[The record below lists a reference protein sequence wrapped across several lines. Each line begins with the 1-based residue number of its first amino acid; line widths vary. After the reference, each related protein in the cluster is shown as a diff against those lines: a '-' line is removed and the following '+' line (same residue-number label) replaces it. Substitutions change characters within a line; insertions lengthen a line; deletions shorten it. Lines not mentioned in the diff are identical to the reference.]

1 MSHTGTVTRPNLSPG
16 IIRVITTGYVVSK
29 DSKIVFRKPADGDML
44 NKSAEERFILF
55 MQQNEDGSPKIVERG
70 TPVRFNLELLAN
82 WLGAKKRVDL
92 AGYRKFVEEKK
103 EKEIV
108 VKDILKRKI
117 IDYKFPFVVDAEVG
131 RYYQNILKNQLLSQV
146 EEFEFKYIATEV
158 VPMPEEFILTDFL
171 NIIGLLDDQS
181 MENFIDGI
189 KGINYYSFWKQ
200 LPIYCAKGTEDEM
213 QFRVRNLEVLDA
225 LEFDSKYGK
234 PDSGGELYKGTE
246 GTKHKVSTDV
256 DDEIESNEAKS
267 LKPEHK
273 ISTLNELPTYVRM
286 NSKN

>member
-55 MQQNEDGSPKIVERG
+55 MEQNEDGSPKKVERG

-146 EEFEFKYIATEV
+146 EGFEFKYIATEV
-158 VPMPEEFILTDFL
+158 APMPEEFILTDFL

-189 KGINYYSFWKQ
+189 KGINYHSFWRPQ
-200 LPIYCAKGTEDEM
+200 PIYCSKGTKKER
-213 QFRVRNLEVLDA
+213 QFRVKNLEVVDA
-225 LEFDSKYGK
+225 LEFDLKYGE
-234 PDSGGELYKGTE
+234 PDKVKEQFKGTE
-246 GTKHKVSTDV
+246 DTRHKVSTNV
-256 DDEIESNEAKS
+256 DDEINSNNKKKS
-267 LKPEHK
+267 KSEHK
-273 ISTLNELPTYVRM
+273 MSPLNELPTYKRM
-286 NSKN
+286 NSKI

>member
-16 IIRVITTGYVVSK
+16 IIRVITTGYVVSE

-55 MQQNEDGSPKIVERG
+55 MEQNEDGSPKKVERG
-70 TPVRFNLELLAN
+70 TPVRFNLELLN
-82 WLGAKKRVDL
+82 DWL
-92 AGYRKFVEEKK
+92 EEKEKGDSSEYQKFIEDK
-103 EKEIV
+103 EKKEIV

-146 EEFEFKYIATEV
+146 EKFEFKYIATEV
-158 VPMPEEFILTDFL
+158 APMTDKFILTDFL

-189 KGINYYSFWKQ
+189 KGINYYRFWRQ
-200 LPIYCAKGTEDEM
+200 QPIYCAKGAEAES

-234 PDSGGELYKGTE
+234 PDSIEEPYE
-246 GTKHKVSTDV
+246 GSENVKHKVSTDV
-256 DDEIESNEAKS
+256 DDEIEFNKGRD

-273 ISTLNELPTYVRM
+273 MSPLNELPTYIRM
-286 NSKN
+286 NSKI

>member
-55 MQQNEDGSPKIVERG
+55 MEQNEDGSAKKVERG
-70 TPVRFNLELLAN
+70 TPVRFNLELLN
-82 WLGAKKRVDL
+82 DWL
-92 AGYRKFVEEKK
+92 EEKEK
-103 EKEIV
+103 GDSSEYQKFMEDKEEKETI

-146 EEFEFKYIATEV
+146 EGFEFKYIATEV

-200 LPIYCAKGTEDEM
+200 QPIYCAKGTEDEM

-234 PDSGGELYKGTE
+234 PDSGEELYE
-246 GTKHKVSTDV
+246 GSEDTKHKVSTNV
-256 DDEIESNEAKS
+256 IDEININKGQD

-273 ISTLNELPTYVRM
+273 MSPLNELPTYIRM
-286 NSKN
+286 NSKI